1 MTCDP
6 MSRALVL
13 AVLLALLSGQARA
26 GEISGSAHAID
37 GDTLMVG
44 ATEVRLF
51 GIDAPEL
58 AQTCTSKKG
67 KVKQCGA
74 LARLTLDSLVL
85 RAQVTCESKGVG
97 PGGTTLATCY
107 AGPFDIA
114 EQMLAEGWAVAL
126 PDEVPAYVRA
136 EHFAKARNEGI
147 WRGSF
152 IAPAQWRRENAVE

>member
-1 MTCDP
+1 MV
-6 MSRALVL
+6 RALAL
-13 AVLLALLSGQARA
+13 AVLLAVFSGQALA
-26 GEISGSAHAID
+26 GEIIGSAHAID
-37 GDTLMVG
+37 GDSLMVG
-44 ATEVRLF
+44 ETEVRLF

-74 LARLTLDSLVL
+74 LARLTLDTLVL
-85 RAQVTCESKGVG
+85 RTQVKCESKGTG
-97 PGGTTLATCY
+97 PDGTTLATCY

-114 EQMLAEGWAVAL
+114 EQMLADGWALAL

-136 EHFAKARNEGI
+136 EHFAKARNVGI

-152 IAPAQWRRENAVE
+152 IAPAQWRLENPAE